1 MSDASDH
8 SAGLS
13 SLAGSH
19 NFQTDTTNIDSVFA
33 MSGSQ
38 FSQGGLSPPK
48 DRYQGPRSTMR
59 ASQSVLNQETKYL
72 TKEELTPLD
81 VPNKEFIRALAD
93 ISKEKEWNVQFD
105 ACNLL

>member
-1 MSDASDH
+1 
-8 SAGLS
+8 
-13 SLAGSH
+13 
-19 NFQTDTTNIDSVFA
+19 
-33 MSGSQ
+33 
-38 FSQGGLSPPK
+38 
-48 DRYQGPRSTMR
+48 MR